1 MIPLTHH
8 DYSEGDQWVVIKFTQ
23 ICVHRTQEIYPYPH
37 GHMASFQ
44 ACLVQGSG
52 AEPGIFSAAF
62 ENGGYLDF
70 SWPVQ

>member
-1 MIPLTHH
+1 M
-8 DYSEGDQWVVIKFTQ
+8 IKFSQ

-52 AEPGIFSAAF
+52 AEPGIFSAF
-62 ENGGYLDF
+62 ENGGYLDKF
-70 SWPVQ
+70 RDQFNRKLMIVS